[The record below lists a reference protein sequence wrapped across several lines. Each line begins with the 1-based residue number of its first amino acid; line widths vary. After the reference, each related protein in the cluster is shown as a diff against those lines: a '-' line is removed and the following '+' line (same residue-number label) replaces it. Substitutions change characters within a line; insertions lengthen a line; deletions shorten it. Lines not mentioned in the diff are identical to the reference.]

1 MNGTATRQSTESPT
15 VSIAAAP
22 LNDLAVGTWVED
34 GPAFDGRARSARVSG
49 RFVHRAA
56 YAAIDFV
63 LVCVGGLGVYWLRFS
78 VASTS
83 SAPAVS
89 SPRLLHLIMSA
100 AYPAFLLLYAAL
112 VVLSCLS
119 LNAYRDAWEQI
130 AWEELTNTVKAVAF
144 ASALLLAFIFISGNK
159 EISRLVVLGTA
170 AWNVA
175 ALTSWRYSRRLYDLH
190 RVRSGANVCRVLIV
204 GAGKVGRA
212 LAAWLDANW
221 HLGYQ
226 VCGFLDP
233 QPSADARV
241 LGSVRDL
248 RTVALG
254 HFADHLFVTLP
265 ADRDMVKE
273 IFLEARRLRLN
284 LHMVPDLYDGLAW
297 RAPITTIGGFP
308 VIELH
313 GEPIPVVGLAIKRA
327 MDVLGSALLLVLTS
341 PLLAATALWIRLDS
355 PGPAI
360 YSALRVGKKGR
371 KFRCYKLRTMVAEAD
386 AQKEDLRQT
395 NDRNGPFFK
404 MTHDPRV
411 TRCGRWLRKYSI
423 DELPQLA
430 NVLLG
435 DMSLVGPRP
444 HPIDDFQRYRIE
456 HLRRLDVKPGVT
468 GLWQV
473 TARCDPSFD
482 TNMLLDLDYIENW
495 SLSRDLDILLRT
507 ISVVL
512 QGGGQ

>member
-1 MNGTATRQSTESPT
+1 MNGTATRQSIESRA
-15 VSIAAAP
+15 VSAAAVP
-22 LNDLAVGTWVED
+22 RNDLAAGTGIED
-34 GPAFDGRARSARVSG
+34 GSSFAGRARSAPVSG
-49 RFVHRAA
+49 KFFRRAA

-63 LVCVGGLGVYWLRFS
+63 LVCVGGLGVYWLRFGIAS
-78 VASTS
+78 VR
-83 SAPAVS
+83 SAPTLS
-89 SPRLLHLIMSA
+89 SPRFLQVIMSA
-100 AYPAFLLLYAAL
+100 TYPAFLLLYATL
-112 VVLSCLS
+112 IVLSCVT
-119 LNAYRDAWEQI
+119 LNAYRDAREQI
-130 AWEELTNTVKAVAF
+130 AWEEIASTIKAVAF
-144 ASALLLAFIFISGNK
+144 ASALLLAFVFMSGNK

-170 AWNVA
+170 AWNVV
-175 ALTSWRYSRRLYDLH
+175 ALTGWRYARRLYDLQ
-190 RVRSGANVCRVLIV
+190 RVRSGVDVCRVLIV
-204 GAGKVGRA
+204 GAGKAGRA
-212 LAAWLDANW
+212 LAAWFDTNW

-233 QPSADARV
+233 QPSADERV

-248 RTVALG
+248 RTIALG
-254 HFADHLFVTLP
+254 HFADHLFITLP

-297 RAPITTIGGFP
+297 RAPVTSIGGFP

-327 MDVLGSALLLVLTS
+327 MDILGSALLLVLTS
-341 PLLAATALWIRLDS
+341 PLLAAAALWIRFDS

-386 AQKEDLRQT
+386 AQKDDLRRT

-404 MTHDPRV
+404 MQNDPRV

-444 HPIDDFQRYRIE
+444 HPLDDFERYRVE

-473 TARCDPSFD
+473 AARRDPSFD

-495 SLSRDLDILLRT
+495 SLSRDLHILLRT
-507 ISVVL
+507 ISVVFE
-512 QGGGQ
+512 GGGQ